1 MLLDVTL
8 CKTPINTTD
17 TLYFANANN
26 QKAYFNGITEKTV
39 YESASFNGARSFRI
53 NVNYLEAINT
63 KYNYMY
69 YEYDNRTWYCFIDT
83 YEYINDNI
91 TAVNVTL
98 DFIQTFMFD
107 ITWKSSRVA
116 SLTWKDSHFEN
127 GYIPYSNKF
136 PSADKVF
143 TALQKLTSK
152 AKLRTAD
159 NSWDLMWLHVT
170 VDANVNFKAGY
181 SIEAA
186 LAVNATEEIIA
197 SQERTIV
204 DEWKT
209 VRNNITLPFYTFIF
223 PLLANTGEPLDIDF
237 NRPEFTRTW
246 KESYGFI
253 SKFIADHSVNIIDVS
268 LVAGNYGDYIIEFQ
282 SATNLNRIFES
293 DTVNQGRYSTD
304 GLTKAVISY
313 LKGNSDA
320 AREQACY
327 VAFLTKTSDAT
338 SPIGGVLNKQYS
350 LELSDIAINREP
362 YKSIV
367 IGSSLSNE
375 EIELNDVIIEKR
387 DDGKHYLNYCVEY
400 EIIPPFLTTVTIG
413 KANTVN
419 DKIESVETYDKTLR
433 FTLDLSRPVPY
444 EVTAWAEYYSTNSA
458 SVNDGLKT
466 KHGYEKE
473 IAKRELTNSSVQGG
487 LGVGIGLASSLIGV
501 LGKKPSP
508 QLVLG
513 GGGQMISGVSQII
526 DGRIQYDNAMTNMQK
541 EKALLELSWNDIKSA
556 PSEANNALISTISI
570 LAFDN
575 VYATVYLCEAINID
589 DIKKYHKMYGYQTEE
604 VVSAD
609 ELQQYHTVFDYIRFE
624 DANFITNL
632 PHNTHQII
640 KDIFESGV
648 RFWYDIDTFLNFDI
662 DNPEYQGV

>member
-17 TLYFANANN
+17 TLYFANEID

-39 YESASFNGARSFRI
+39 YDNASFNGARSFRI

-83 YEYINDNI
+83 YEYINDNT

-116 SLTWKDSHFEN
+116 SLTWKNNHFE
-127 GYIPYSNKF
+127 GGFVPYSNKF

-143 TALQKLTSK
+143 TAMQSLTSK

-170 VDANVNFKAGY
+170 VDANTLFKAGY

-186 LAVNATEEIIA
+186 LAVNATEQIIG
-197 SQERTIV
+197 SDRKII
-204 DEWKT
+204 DEWKS

-223 PLLANTGEPLDIDF
+223 PLLANSGEPLDIDF
-237 NRPEFTRTW
+237 SRPEFERTW
-246 KESYGFI
+246 KEGHGFI
-253 SKFIADHSVNIIDVS
+253 SKFIADHSANIIDVS
-268 LVAGNYGDYIIEFQ
+268 LVAGDYGDYIIEFQ
-282 SATNLNRIFES
+282 SATPLNRLFER
-293 DTVNQGRYSTD
+293 DTVNQGRYEMD

-313 LKGNSDA
+313 MKGDTEA
-320 AREQACY
+320 ALEQACY
-327 VAFLTKTSDAT
+327 VAFLTKTSGTNSA
-338 SPIGGVLNKQYS
+338 IGGLLNKQYS

-367 IGSSLSNE
+367 IGNSLSNE
-375 EIELNDVIIEKR
+375 EIEINDVIIEKR
-387 DDGKHYLNYCVEY
+387 DDGKHYLNYCVSY

-413 KANTVN
+413 TANVGT
-419 DKIESVETYDKTLR
+419 DKVETVETYDKTLR
-433 FTLDLSRPVPY
+433 FTLDLARPVPY
-444 EVTAWAEYYSTNSA
+444 EVTAWAEYYSINSA

-473 IAKRELTNSSVQGG
+473 IAKRNLTNSSVQGG
-487 LGVGIGLASSLIGV
+487 LGIGIGLASSLIGA
-501 LGKKPSP
+501 LGKKQSP

-513 GGGQMISGVSQII
+513 GGSQMISGVSQII
-526 DGRIQYDNAMTNMQK
+526 DGHVQYDNAMTNMQK
-541 EKALLELSWNDIKSA
+541 ERALLELSWNDIKSA

-570 LAFDN
+570 FAFDN
-575 VYATVYLCEAINID
+575 IYATVYICEAINID

-604 VVSAD
+604 VVSAE
-609 ELQQYHTVFDYIRFE
+609 ELKQYHTVFDYIRFE

-640 KDIFESGV
+640 KDIFESGI
-648 RFWYDIDTFLNFDI
+648 RFWYDIETFLDFDV
-662 DNPEYQGV
+662 DNPEYQGA